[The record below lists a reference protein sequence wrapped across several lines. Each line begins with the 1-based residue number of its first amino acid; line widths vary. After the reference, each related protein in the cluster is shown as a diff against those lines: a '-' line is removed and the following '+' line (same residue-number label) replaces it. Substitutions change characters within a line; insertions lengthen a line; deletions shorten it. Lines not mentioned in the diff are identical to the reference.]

1 MISNSH
7 CVKESRNFIEDVD
20 RLSSDLSRLLKAS
33 RDAIEQS
40 KIRIARA
47 ELKLAETRIWTQ
59 RKRWLKQR
67 DNVFQLPDRRTY
79 SLARVHRGVL

>member
-40 KIRIARA
+40 KISTACA
-47 ELKLAETRIWTQ
+47 ALKLAETRRIWTQ
-59 RKRWLKQR
+59 RKPWLKQR
-67 DNVFQLPDRRTY
+67 DNVIQFRDRRALLPR
-79 SLARVHRGVL
+79 SRAS

>member
-20 RLSSDLSRLLKAS
+20 RSDLSRLLKAS
-33 RDAIEQS
+33 RDAIELS
-40 KIRIARA
+40 KISIACA

-59 RKRWLKQR
+59 RRRLVKQR
-67 DNVFQLPDRRTY
+67 DNVFQLP
-79 SLARVHRGVL
+79 